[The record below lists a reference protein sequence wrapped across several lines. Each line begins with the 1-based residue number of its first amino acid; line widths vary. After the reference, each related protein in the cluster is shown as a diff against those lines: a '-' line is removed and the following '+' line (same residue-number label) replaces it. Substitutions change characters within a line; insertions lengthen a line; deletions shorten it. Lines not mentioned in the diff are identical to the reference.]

1 MFLENYDHV
10 IFDTNVLLTLY
21 EYDYKMIES
30 ILTGLNEHKDK
41 IWLSFQVL
49 EEFER
54 NLKSQ
59 PIKKKAISNY
69 NTLKADLLGT
79 TTKLSKIESEF
90 SKIRFEYKKKGYD
103 IDFIEDKIIHMV
115 EDIKEKISQEIES
128 HIEESAIEKENNR
141 DYHIKNEIEKFIIS
155 IPNVQKSKKF
165 ITSELI
171 AIINEGEI
179 RYKYKIPPGYEDIGK
194 NNINI
199 FGDLIIWK
207 DILRLTKEKSKKI
220 LFVTNEIKE
229 DWIKDKKLR
238 IELIQEFKENSPTS
252 DLTYCNLDDFIKN
265 NILLEKD
272 RDILNYILDDI
283 DNQTGEIYE
292 TIKNQLEDKIAVLID
307 EYIKQKDIEIEIEFI
322 EIEEIKAINIS
333 EISKSNLN
341 YSPKDKEYQIHLT
354 GEILATI
361 LVNEN
366 IKSNLELDIIIDL
379 KVGETPLKLNEIES
393 EFRITSSDLDTVE
406 VCLICKKKKGENY
419 YSYGM
424 VCWNCSETL
433 ECCTTCGHFFEE
445 DEIHGSKCFDCYM
458 EYED

>member
-1 MFLENYDHV
+1 MFLENYDYI

-59 PIKKKAISNY
+59 PIKRKAISNY
-69 NTLKADLLGT
+69 NTLKVDLSET
-79 TTKLSKIESEF
+79 TTKLSKIEGEF
-90 SKIRFEYKKKGYD
+90 SKIRFKYKKKGYD
-103 IDFIEDKIIHMV
+103 INFIEDEIIHLV
-115 EDIKEKISQEIES
+115 EDIREKISQKIES
-128 HIEESAIEKENNR
+128 HIQESAIEQENNR
-141 DYHIKNEIEKFIIS
+141 NFHIQNEIENFIMS
-155 IPNVQKSKKF
+155 IPDIQKSKKF
-165 ITSELI
+165 TTSELI
-171 AIINEGEI
+171 SIITEGEI
-179 RYKYKIPPGYEDIGK
+179 RYKYKIPPGYEDMGK

-207 DILRLTKEKSKKI
+207 DILRLTKEESKKI
-220 LFVTNEIKE
+220 LFVTNETKE

-272 RDILNYILDDI
+272 RDVLNYILDDI
-283 DNQTGEIYE
+283 DSQTGEIYE
-292 TIKNQLEDKIAVLID
+292 AIKNELEDKIAILID
-307 EYIKQKDIEIEIEFI
+307 EYIKQNDIDIDIEFI
-322 EIEEIKAINIS
+322 DIEEIKDINIS

-341 YSPKDKEYQIHLT
+341 YSFKDKEYQIHLT
-354 GEILATI
+354 GEFLATI
-361 LVNEN
+361 LVNEK
-366 IKSNLELDIIIDL
+366 IESNLELDIIIDL
-379 KVGETPLKLNEIES
+379 KVEETSLELNEIKT
-393 EFRITSSDLDTVE
+393 EFRITLSDLNTVE
-406 VCLICKKKKGENY
+406 VCLICKKNKGENY
-419 YSYGM
+419 YSDGM
-424 VCWNCSETL
+424 VCWNCSESL
-433 ECCTTCGHFFEE
+433 ECCTACGHFFEE

-458 EYED
+458 KYED